1 MDFWEGLIMSIK
13 KVLRKFTK
21 QNTFFEKIWIV
32 LQWQRTRR
40 LARRY
45 SDFEYAQKLW
55 KKHTGE
61 KNDFSNPKKLD
72 EKMWFLKLSNR
83 DPLLTICSDKHRA
96 REYVK
101 ECGYENILKH
111 EYAYFNS
118 ADEIDFSKLPSP
130 CYLKCN
136 HASGMNYIYYKDK
149 KINEKHLKWK
159 FNYLLSQ
166 QPYYLSRE
174 WNYKNI
180 EPKIVCEEVL
190 EMPDGMS
197 DIPELQFFC
206 FNGEVKF
213 IIYNLGLADKEGRH
227 KDPIRWALWSD
238 WTLVPA
244 SAGWNYDNT
253 VPEKPNNYDY
263 MFECATKMSAKF
275 PFVRVDLFN
284 INGKVYFNEF
294 TFYSG
299 GGFTLSKTDVIQ
311 NLGEYIDVLNYKIAE
326 DSLRHRNSEDIKNG
340 N

>member
-1 MDFWEGLIMSIK
+1 MDFWESMIMSIRDK
-13 KVLRKFTK
+13 LRSFTK
-21 QNTFFEKIWIV
+21 SSALYEKIWLY
-32 LQWQRTRR
+32 LQWKKTKYFA
-40 LARRY
+40 LKY
-45 SDFEYAQKLW
+45 SDFEYAKILW
-55 KKHTGE
+55 KKRKKQDT
-61 KNDFSNPKKLD
+61 DFSAPQTLD
-72 EKMWFLKLSNR
+72 EIMWFLKLSNR
-83 DPLLTICSDKHRA
+83 EPLLTICSDKHRA

-101 ECGYENILKH
+101 ECGYEDILKK
-111 EYAYFNS
+111 EYACFDN

-130 CYLKCN
+130 CYMKCN
-136 HASGMNYIYYKDK
+136 HASGMNFIYYKDK
-149 KINEKHLKWK
+149 PINEKHLRWK
-159 FNYLLSQ
+159 FNFLLSQ

-213 IIYNLGLADKEGRH
+213 IIYNLGLADKDGMH

-238 WTLVPA
+238 WTLVKEA
-244 SAGWNYDNT
+244 TKLNHTTD
-253 VPEKPNNYDY
+253 VPEKPKNYDY
-263 MFECATKMSAKF
+263 MFECATKMSSKF
-275 PFVRVDLFN
+275 PLVRVDLFN
-284 INGKVYFNEF
+284 IDGKIYFNEF

-311 NLGEYIDVLNYKIAE
+311 KLGEYIDVSNYKIA
-326 DSLRHRNSEDIKNG
+326 DDALMHRNSEDIKNG